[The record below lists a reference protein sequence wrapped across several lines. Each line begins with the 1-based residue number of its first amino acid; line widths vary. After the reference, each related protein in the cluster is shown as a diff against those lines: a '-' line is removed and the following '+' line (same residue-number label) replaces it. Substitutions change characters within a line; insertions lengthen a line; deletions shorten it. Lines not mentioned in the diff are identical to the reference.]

1 MLVDVEIIIRVCE
14 PVLAFLLLSV
24 LLELE
29 FPETKAKDINWLR
42 SLHNLTVY
50 IPEKFWIVRLSSKA
64 TSNSVVNWHL
74 PSDLESPAPFIPRVR
89 LPFFTISCIKDTTPS

>member
-42 SLHNLTVY
+42 SLHNFFFY
-50 IPEKFWIVRLSSKA
+50 FFFF
-64 TSNSVVNWHL
+64 
-74 PSDLESPAPFIPRVR
+74 LEFFFIAREQGY
-89 LPFFTISCIKDTTPS
+89 K